1 MLNLPSKIEQNAIAL
16 SGTAVYRFFVNMK
29 PIFLSKIIWLVIATQ
44 LGCFNPFAPK
54 LEEAERNELIITSQL
69 TPSEALQNFQYSYV
83 FKDSVLYADLLDSS
97 FVFIYFDPNQES
109 SGRFVSWGRDVD
121 LRTTGRLFR
130 NFNIIDLVWNSTIS
144 DTSYES
150 NGEWR
155 AESIRSFNLSLIR
168 AEETI
173 NIHGLAIF
181 NLKKSPF
188 DNKWRIT
195 LWKDESDL

>member
-1 MLNLPSKIEQNAIAL
+1 ML
-16 SGTAVYRFFVNMK
+16 R
-29 PIFLSKIIWLVIATQ
+29 KIILIWLMV

-54 LEEAERNELIITSQL
+54 LEQAERTDLIITDQL
-69 TPSEALQNFQYSYV
+69 TPDQALQNFQYSYV
-83 FKDSVLYADLLDSS
+83 FKDSILYAQLLDSS
-97 FVFIYFDPNQES
+97 FVFIYFDPNQEP

-130 NFNIIDLVWNSTIS
+130 NFNIIDLVWNSTIL

-155 AESIRSFNLSLIR
+155 AESMRSFNLSLIQ
-168 AEETI
+168 AGETI
-173 NIHGLAIF
+173 NINGIAIF